1 MKQVK
6 GVSMNDKFNF
16 GKFVVDCFICLGLMI
31 FSFLIFSIP
40 LSYVIGLFMKSI
52 SYKPTFSGCFGDIS
66 IIGLLT
72 TLTLTIIL
80 IFLYKKKF
88 IIYRIYKISFII
100 SFISIMTI
108 ILFIEYTLKC
118 NFVK

>member
-1 MKQVK
+1 MKE
-6 GVSMNDKFNF
+6 KFNF
-16 GKFVVDCFICLGLMI
+16 GKFIVDCILCFGVMIGSFI
-31 FSFLIFSIP
+31 IFSIP

-72 TLTLTIIL
+72 TLTPTIIL

-88 IIYRIYKISFII
+88 IMYKIYRISFII
-100 SFISIMTI
+100 SFVSIMAI